1 MGGVR
6 ARLEEYLL
14 PYGSLVW
21 VQVSGGG
28 YGWVCR
34 GRGSWHPLVLVALE
48 GLRVRVRVDRTPGVD
63 VVVALRVLGVEDFKY
78 CAGGVVRWGWADVP
92 GLARVDEPGG
102 GWLVGIGEDVV
113 EVRAE
118 GRWELFRWDPV
129 LSCV

>member
-1 MGGVR
+1 M
-6 ARLEEYLL
+6 
-14 PYGSLVW
+14 
-21 VQVSGGG
+21 
-28 YGWVCR
+28 
-34 GRGSWHPLVLVALE
+34 VLVALE
-48 GLRVRVRVDRTPGVD
+48 GLRVRVRVDRVPGAD

-113 EVRAE
+113 EIRAE
-118 GRWELFRWDPV
+118 GRWEVFRWDPV

>member
-1 MGGVR
+1 M
-6 ARLEEYLL
+6 EEYLL

-48 GLRVRVRVDRTPGVD
+48 GLFVRVRVDRVPGAD

-113 EVRAE
+113 EIRAE
-118 GRWELFRWDPV
+118 GRWEVFRWDPV